1 MNFRAALKRISSRSN
16 EKVRRKTWDK
26 GLSIQIEDT
35 LILFSNVKEHIEILN
50 YNLRVEDMLA
60 DDWIAVSEKEELE
73 TIPEPGKKY
82 QRYDFE
88 LVEVVNNES

>member
-50 YNLRVEDMLA
+50 YNLRVEDMLS
-60 DDWIAVSEKEELE
+60 DDWMVISEKEELE
-73 TIPEPGKKY
+73 TVPDTGKEYK
-82 QRYDFE
+82 RFDFE
-88 LVEVVNNES
+88 MVEVVNNES

>member
-1 MNFRAALKRISSRSN
+1 MNFRAALKRISSRS
-16 EKVRRKTWDK
+16 
-26 GLSIQIEDT
+26 
-35 LILFSNVKEHIEILN
+35 
-50 YNLRVEDMLA
+50 

-73 TIPEPGKKY
+73 TIPDPGKKY

>member
-35 LILFSNVKEHIEILN
+35 LILFSNTKEHIEILN
-50 YNLRVEDMLA
+50 YTLRVEDMLSE
-60 DDWIAVSEKEELE
+60 DWTVVSEKEELE
-73 TIPEPGKKY
+73 VVPGPGKEYK
-82 QRYDFE
+82 RFDFE
-88 LVEVVNNES
+88 MVEVVNNES